1 MNIIMWLVVGA
12 IAVFVF
18 AGVRAIGRWWDDRC
32 DCAV

>member
-1 MNIIMWLVVGA
+1 MNIIMWLVVGV

-18 AGVRAIGRWWDDRC
+18 AGARAIGRWWDDRC